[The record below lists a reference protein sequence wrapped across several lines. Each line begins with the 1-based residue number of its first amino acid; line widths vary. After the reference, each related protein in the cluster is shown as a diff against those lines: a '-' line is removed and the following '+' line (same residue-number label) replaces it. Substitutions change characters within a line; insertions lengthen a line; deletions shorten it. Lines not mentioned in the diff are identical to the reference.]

1 MATYFGYDSI
11 NYGSGPAP
19 SNVYGSF
26 FDTTIQQALLPDTPY
41 AMTLNNVDVVNG
53 VVLNS
58 GSQIQ
63 VLNTGVYNLQFS
75 AQLFRTGGGTSAAVD
90 IWIRKN
96 GFDIPSTSTK
106 VNLNSNGVYLV
117 TAWNWFV
124 QMNAGDWVEIMWSVT
139 DIRIQLQYEIANL
152 VVPYPEIPSLIT
164 TISKV
169 S

>member
-1 MATYFGYDSI
+1 MATDFGYDSI

-26 FDTTIQQALLPDTPY
+26 FDTTIQTALLPNKPY

-53 VVLNS
+53 VILNL

-63 VLNTGVYNLQFS
+63 VFNSGVYNLQFS
-75 AQLFRTGGGTSAAVD
+75 AQLFRTGGGNAAAID

-96 GFDIPSTSTK
+96 GLDVPASNTK
-106 VNLNSNGVYLV
+106 VNLNANSIYLV
-117 TAWNWFV
+117 AAWNWFV
-124 QMNAGDWVEIMWSVT
+124 QMNAGDWVEIMWAVT
-139 DIRIQLQYEIANL
+139 DVRIQLQYDPANL
-152 VVPYPEIPSLIT
+152 VVPHPEIPSVIT